1 LTTDAFH
8 LPKAGKTDDQSH
20 PPIHPT
26 KYTNELTDKHKAI
39 YELIV
44 RHFLAT
50 CSDDA
55 IGRETTVH
63 LLINSTVSFLLSL
76 SLFSIQ
82 FFFFLIT
89 FFDD

>member
-1 LTTDAFH
+1 LATDAFH

-63 LLINSTVSFLLSL
+63 PLIEETISFLLSL
-76 SLFSIQ
+76 SFFSFFLFSNNV
-82 FFFFLIT
+82 
-89 FFDD
+89 FDD